1 MRRRLLSRAFL
12 AVVLA
17 TAGLSA
23 TVPAAQAAPTNAWMN
38 LADPPEQRA
47 GALLAQMTT
56 AEKLTMMHGGVQ
68 CDWGACV
75 DPIPRLGIPSLRLQD
90 GPAGVADGVAG
101 VTQLPA
107 PVAGAATFDPALM
120 NAYGGVIGSEAWGK
134 GANTVLGPT
143 INIDRDPRWG
153 RSFESLS
160 EDPYLAGQLGAADI
174 QGIQAQG
181 PMAQVKHYAVYN
193 QETYRN
199 TTSDNAVVSDRV
211 QQELYL
217 PAFEA
222 AVKQGGADSV
232 MCSYAEINGT
242 FACENPQLQQTILRN
257 QLGFGGFITSDWG
270 GTHSTVAA
278 ANNGLD
284 MEMNG
289 SDFYGAPLTTAV
301 ANGQVSIA
309 TIDSHVRPILVE
321 MFKAGLFDK
330 APGGTIGTNVT
341 SAAHT
346 AVAKQVAQEGS
357 VLLKNSNVLPI
368 GSSAH
373 SVAVIG
379 NDAGQNAM
387 TRGGGSAGV
396 NPPYV
401 VTPYQGIQTRAGSGT
416 AITYAQGVASPNG
429 ETVDSSFLTPSSG
442 SGHGLYGQYYTG
454 TTMSGTPVA
463 TRVDPKIDYIWG
475 GQPPLAGVPATSWST
490 KWTGTLTPPTTGN
503 YQFAMTSDD
512 GSRLI
517 INGQT
522 VVNNWFNQPATTRT
536 GNITLTAGQPVSIEV
551 DYFQDGG
558 GSVANLGWTIPNQN
572 LHDPAVAAAR
582 NSDMAVVFVSN
593 AGSEGGDLNNID
605 LSGVQ
610 NQLVSDIAAVNPNT
624 VVVVNSGS
632 AVTMP
637 WAGSVKGIIENW
649 FPGQEDGNAIA
660 SLLFGDAN
668 FSGKLPVTFPN
679 SLNDVPAHTPQQWP
693 GQNGSV
699 QYSEGLNVGY
709 RWYDSQ
715 NITPMFPFGFG
726 LSYTTF
732 GYQNLTVSAP
742 DGSGAVSVG
751 FDLTNTGSRA
761 GTEVPQVYVGQPAGV
776 GEPPKALHGFQRV
789 TLNAGQ
795 TQHVTISLDARSFQY
810 WNNGWVN
817 ASGVNTVSVGSS
829 SRDLK
834 LTGQVTIGGGGTTPP
849 PANPNLAL
857 NSHVTVSSTQGGF
870 PASNAVDG
878 NANSYWE
885 SANNTFPQSIQAD
898 LGSATTVGRAVLT
911 LPPSAAWGARTE
923 TLSVLGSTDGTNFRT
938 LVASAGYRFDPATGN
953 TVTVTIPSTS
963 ARYVKLA
970 FTGNT
975 GWPAAQVSEMQV
987 YGS

>member
-1 MRRRLLSRAFL
+1 MKRRFLSRALL
-12 AVVLA
+12 AAALVA
-17 TAGLSA
+17 AGLGA
-23 TVPAAQAAPTNAWMN
+23 VAPVAQAVAHPWMN
-38 LADPPEQRA
+38 LADTPEQRA
-47 GALLAQMTT
+47 DALLAQMTT
-56 AEKLTMMHGGVQ
+56 AEKLTMMHGGAQ

-75 DPIPRLGIPSLRLQD
+75 DAIPRLGIPALRLQD
-90 GPAGVADGVAG
+90 GPAGVADGVVG

-120 NAYGGVIGSEAWGK
+120 NAYGGVIGAEAWAK

-199 TTSDNAVVSDRV
+199 TTSDNAVVSDRA
-211 QQELYL
+211 EREIYL
-217 PAFEA
+217 PAFED
-222 AVKQGGADSV
+222 AVKKGGADSV
-232 MCSYAEINGT
+232 MCSYAEVNGT
-242 FACENPQLQQTILRN
+242 FACENPVLQQQILRN
-257 QLGFGGFITSDWG
+257 ELGFPGFITSDWG
-270 GTHSTVAA
+270 GTHSTVASVD
-278 ANNGLD
+278 NGLD

-289 SDFYGAPLTTAV
+289 SDFYGAPLTAAV
-301 ANGQVSIA
+301 ANGQVSTA
-309 TIDSHVRPILVE
+309 TIDSHVRPILVT

-330 APGGTIGTNVT
+330 APGGTIGNVVT
-341 SAAHT
+341 SSAHA

-357 VLLKNSNVLPI
+357 VLLKNGGALPI
-368 GSSAH
+368 STSTH

-379 NDAGQNAM
+379 NDAGANAM

-401 VTPYQGIQTRAGSGT
+401 VTPYQGIQARAGSGAT
-416 AITYAQGVASPNG
+416 VTYAQGIAAANG
-429 ETVDSSFLTPSSG
+429 ETIASNYLTPSSG
-442 SGHGLYGQYYTG
+442 GGNGLYGQFYNG
-454 TTMSGTPVA
+454 TAMAGTPIA
-463 TRVDPKIDYIWG
+463 TRVDPTIDYIWG
-475 GQPPLAGVPATSWST
+475 GQPPMAGVPATGWSS
-490 KWTGTLTPPTTGN
+490 KWTGTLTPPTTGS

-522 VVNNWFNQPATTRT
+522 VVDNWFNQPATTRT

-558 GSVANLGWTIPNQN
+558 GSVANLSWKIPNQN
-572 LHDPAVAAAR
+572 LHDPAVAAAK

-605 LSGVQ
+605 LSGDQ
-610 NQLVSDIAAVNPNT
+610 NQLVSDVAAVNPNT

-637 WAGSVKGIIENW
+637 WAGSVKGIVENW

-660 SLLFGDAN
+660 SLLYGDTN

-699 QYSEGLNVGY
+699 QYSEGLDVGY

-726 LSYTTF
+726 LSYTSF

-742 DGSGAVSVG
+742 DSSGAVTVG
-751 FDLTNTGSRA
+751 FDLTNSGSRA

-776 GEPPKALHGFQRV
+776 GEPPKSLRGFQRV
-789 TLNAGQ
+789 TLNPGQ
-795 TQHVTISLDARSFQY
+795 TQHVTQSLDARSFQY
-810 WNNGWVN
+810 WNNAWVN
-817 ASGVNTVSVGSS
+817 AAGVNTISVGSS

-834 LTGQVTIGGGGTTPP
+834 LTGQVTIGGGTTPP
-849 PANPNLAL
+849 PPVNTNLAL
-857 NSHVTVSSTQGGF
+857 NKQVTVSSTQGGF
-870 PASNAVDG
+870 PAGNAVDG

-885 SANNTFPQSIQAD
+885 SANNSFPQSLQVD
-898 LGSATTVGRAVLT
+898 LGSATAVGRAVLT
-911 LPPSAAWGARTE
+911 LPPATAWSARTE
-923 TLSVLGSTDGTNFRT
+923 TLSVLGSTDGTNFST
-938 LVASAGYRFDPATGN
+938 LVPSAGYRFDPATGN

-963 ARYVKLA
+963 ARYLKLA

-975 GWPAAQVSEMQV
+975 GWPAAQVSEVQV